1 MQAQRGNRK
10 VYPSDIT
17 IVYSSSRF
25 YRDPSQRQILIVH
38 FVFMNSSARKTFNE
52 NFTEEKYQ
60 KLLAELNAGL
70 DEPIAFRVAETP
82 VFLTDDFRGRLLAAG
97 KDIIDVILQPDFKQ
111 LTERAIPD
119 RWRVPNENDHP
130 HFIALDFGVCSDD
143 HGNIVP
149 KLIELQG
156 FPSLYG
162 FQVKLAETYSAA
174 FEIGEEWSPF
184 FNGLTRHTYLELL
197 RKTIVGDYPPDEA
210 VLMDVNAHE
219 QKTYVDFFYTQH
231 FIGTPVVAL
240 EDLEQEGKMLFYRQ
254 DGRRRPVTRI
264 YNRLIFDEIENN
276 AELLSKVVDVTQP
289 LDVQWITHPNWFY
302 RVSKF
307 TMPFLT
313 GEYVPKTQFLHEIKT
328 IPADLE
334 NYVLKPLFSFAGQ
347 GVIID
352 VSKNDLANI
361 KDPENWILQQKVN
374 YEPVVKSPEGDVKVE
389 IRLLYLW
396 PDGDEKP
403 TLAINLAR
411 LSRGKMIGVRYNKDF
426 TWVGGTVAMM
436 K

>member
-1 MQAQRGNRK
+1 
-10 VYPSDIT
+10 
-17 IVYSSSRF
+17 
-25 YRDPSQRQILIVH
+25 
-38 FVFMNSSARKTFNE
+38 MNPSARKAFNQ

-60 KLLAELNAGL
+60 QFLAELNTGL

-82 VFLTDDFRGRLLAAG
+82 VFLTEHFRDMLLAAG
-97 KDIIDVILQPDFKQ
+97 NDIIDVILQPDFKQ

-119 RWRVPNENDHP
+119 KWRVPNENDHP
-130 HFIALDFGVCSDD
+130 HFIALDFGVCSDEN
-143 HGNIVP
+143 GNIVP

-162 FQVKLAETYSAA
+162 FQVKIAESFQHTFDIPDDWGA
-174 FEIGEEWSPF
+174 F
-184 FNGLTRHTYLELL
+184 FNCLDKTDYLNLL
-197 RKTIVGDYPPDEA
+197 KKTILGDHQPDEV
-210 VLMDVNAHE
+210 VLMDVNAHQ
-219 QKTYVDFFYTQH
+219 QKTYVDFHYTRQY
-231 FIGTPVVAL
+231 IGTPIVAL
-240 EDLEQEGKMLFYRQ
+240 EELEQEGQNLFYRVN
-254 DGRRRPVTRI
+254 GERKPIKRI

-276 AELLSKVVDVTQP
+276 AELLSKVVDVRQP
-289 LDVQWITHPNWFY
+289 LDVEWITHPNWFY

-307 TMPFLT
+307 TMPFLK
-313 GEYVPKTQFLHEIKT
+313 GDYVPKTRFLHEVKT

-352 VSKNDLANI
+352 VTKNDIVNI

-396 PDGDEKP
+396 PDGDAKP

-426 TWVGGTVAMM
+426 TWVGGTVALM